1 MCLCTCLYFY
11 LYVEEKVYV
20 FLASSLLRVTKDR
33 EAGRTIGGS
42 NGFIL
47 DIKSKDILKA
57 YLLEYI
63 EPDHPVLVAKF
74 TGSLL
79 SLGRK

>member
-1 MCLCTCLYFY
+1 MYF
-11 LYVEEKVYV
+11 
-20 FLASSLLRVTKDR
+20 LRAPCSVLPKDR